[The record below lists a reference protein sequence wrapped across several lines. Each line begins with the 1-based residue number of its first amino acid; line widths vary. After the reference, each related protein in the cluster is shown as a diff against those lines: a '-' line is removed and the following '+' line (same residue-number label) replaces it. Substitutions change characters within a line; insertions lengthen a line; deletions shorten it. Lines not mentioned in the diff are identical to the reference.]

1 MKMCSEVFQFEKE
14 LKWENPGPGI
24 RRQIMGYDEQLM
36 MVKVQFEKGAVGTMH
51 EHHHSQATYVVR
63 ADNRWHFFSSDQR
76 FARG

>member
-36 MVKVQFEKGAVGTMH
+36 MVKVQFEKELSVQCTNII
-51 EHHHSQATYVVR
+51 TVR
-63 ADNRWHFFSSDQR
+63 LLMW
-76 FARG
+76 

>member
-36 MVKVQFEKGAVGTMH
+36 MVKEIG
-51 EHHHSQATYVVR
+51 R
-63 ADNRWHFFSSDQR
+63 AHV
-76 FARG
+76 

>member
-36 MVKVQFEKGAVGTMH
+36 MVKWK
-51 EHHHSQATYVVR
+51 VR
-63 ADNRWHFFSSDQR
+63 INDWRTERNTIGRRWLLCGS
-76 FARG
+76 

>member
-36 MVKVQFEKGAVGTMH
+36 MVKVQFEKELSAQCTNII
-51 EHHHSQATYVVR
+51 TVR
-63 ADNRWHFFSSDQR
+63 LLMW
-76 FARG
+76 